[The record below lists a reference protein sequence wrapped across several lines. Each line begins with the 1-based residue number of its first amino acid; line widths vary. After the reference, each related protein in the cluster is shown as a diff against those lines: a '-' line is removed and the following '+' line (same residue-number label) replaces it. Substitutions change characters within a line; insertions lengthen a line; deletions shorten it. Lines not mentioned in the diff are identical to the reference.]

1 MSEFIV
7 DFDGTLI
14 YQNSSRILEK
24 EIYRI
29 LPLSFKKK
37 IIYFIYF
44 SFVSLFFD
52 LCFIVIW
59 RFFVN
64 KRDVRFIVFLYLT
77 FDFFKNNQNIVF
89 QNCLS
94 KISVRTDLYDKKDH
108 LTIASLGLDTFIQY
122 IVDYYKIP
130 VKSIFASSLNEKWL
144 FQGKTYQDKIKFLAT
159 YPSFEYV
166 TDDLNEYHKLT
177 KMIDNVEQN
186 KKDWNLIFSKRF
198 YKK

>member
-52 LCFIVIW
+52 LCFIAI
-59 RFFVN
+59 
-64 KRDVRFIVFLYLT
+64 
-77 FDFFKNNQNIVF
+77 
-89 QNCLS
+89 
-94 KISVRTDLYDKKDH
+94 
-108 LTIASLGLDTFIQY
+108 
-122 IVDYYKIP
+122 
-130 VKSIFASSLNEKWL
+130 
-144 FQGKTYQDKIKFLAT
+144 
-159 YPSFEYV
+159 
-166 TDDLNEYHKLT
+166 
-177 KMIDNVEQN
+177 
-186 KKDWNLIFSKRF
+186 
-198 YKK
+198 